1 MKCLHI
7 QQVQK
12 GKSCILY
19 FHEIILFLI
28 LYILANYHCIINL
41 CVLDVQ
47 DLFCFGEEVATV
59 ENFET
64 LVVNITRHV
73 PACNKASILVHLFFV
88 ENGLNYGELH
98 DLLFKLRYLYIYF
111 T

>member
-7 QQVQK
+7 QLMQRR
-12 GKSCILY
+12 KSCILY
-19 FHEIILFLI
+19 FHGFSLFLI
-28 LYILANYHCIINL
+28 LYILAKYHCIINL

-47 DLFCFGEEVATV
+47 ELFCFGEEVATV
-59 ENFET
+59 ESFET

-73 PACNKASILVHLFFV
+73 PACNKASVLVHLFFV

-98 DLLFKLRYLYIYF
+98 DLLFKLWCLYIYF